1 MTTTSRVIVAG
12 DVIDDVIAVVQ
23 DEIRIN
29 TDTPAQIK
37 RTLGGSAAN
46 TAVWLAQQECAVDFF
61 GRVGLGDV
69 ARCQW
74 EFSAAG
80 VTAHLAGDHNLETGT
95 IVIIAHGED
104 RSMLSDRGAN
114 VAFEPEVIDEE
125 VLDSASWLHLTGY
138 GFFHHTRPAAVSDLL
153 TRARSRGLGVMVDA
167 SSTRFLSDMD
177 PEVFLGLVSQATV
190 LRCNEEEAH
199 LLSGE
204 NTAERALQSLGER
217 FDRVIVTQGPRGSL
231 VWEDGAPH
239 HVTAMAVAKILD
251 PTGAG
256 DAFNAGILAGL
267 SRGLSILDST
277 PLAAQLAAECVT
289 RLGARP

>member
-114 VAFEPEVIDEE
+114 VAFEPEVIEEE

-167 SSTRFLSDMD
+167 SSTGFLSDMG
-177 PEVFLGLVSQATV
+177 PEVFLG
-190 LRCNEEEAH
+190 C
-199 LLSGE
+199 LLYTSPSP
-204 NTAERALQSLGER
+204 R
-217 FDRVIVTQGPRGSL
+217 DRG
-231 VWEDGAPH
+231 
-239 HVTAMAVAKILD
+239 
-251 PTGAG
+251 
-256 DAFNAGILAGL
+256 
-267 SRGLSILDST
+267 
-277 PLAAQLAAECVT
+277 
-289 RLGARP
+289 